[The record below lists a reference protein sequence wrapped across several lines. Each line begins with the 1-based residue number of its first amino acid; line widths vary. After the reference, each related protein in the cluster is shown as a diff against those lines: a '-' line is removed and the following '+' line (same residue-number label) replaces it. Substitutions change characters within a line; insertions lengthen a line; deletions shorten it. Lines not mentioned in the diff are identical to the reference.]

1 MGHFVVG
8 VNVETVVLDAH
19 GGTGLVHQID
29 HALGHAVELF
39 GLDAPVSGGVDDLVV
54 RIAWR
59 HFKVEAGVEGCH
71 AVMIGAPIAHNDAL
85 EAPLVAQHVGE
96 QPVVLRGVH
105 AVDAVVGAHDGP
117 WLGGFDDV
125 FEGREVD
132 LAQRP
137 LGDVGADAQ
146 AVGLLI
152 VGGKVLE
159 RGAHALGLHAG
170 DDTYGLM
177 AGQIRVFGPIFEAAA
192 AERIA
197 LDVDAGTEDDGD
209 LLLDA
214 FLRHGLADL
223 VDEFRVPGAG
233 QAGRRREAGGGHGVV
248 QVGFA
253 GAGCQGFAQ
262 SVRTVGDH
270 VAGNAF
276 GFHTL
281 QMPGVAAGGEG
292 RLLFEGQVVDGR
304 ISGVAHELPLSY
316 VFCVSGA
323 FRLFSRPSR
332 DCFAVG
338 LQPRIPYLPIGRY
351 FIKKQSSTRQSS
363 LEKKPTDRKVNCIFQ

>member
-1 MGHFVVG
+1 M
-8 VNVETVVLDAH
+8 
-19 GGTGLVHQID
+19 
-29 HALGHAVELF
+29 
-39 GLDAPVSGGVDDLVV
+39 
-54 RIAWR
+54 
-59 HFKVEAGVEGCH
+59 
-71 AVMIGAPIAHNDAL
+71 
-85 EAPLVAQHVGE
+85 
-96 QPVVLRGVH
+96 
-105 AVDAVVGAHDGP
+105 
-117 WLGGFDDV
+117 

-197 LDVDAGTEDDGD
+197 LDVDAGTEDDGH

-223 VDEFRVPGAG
+223 VDELGVPGAG
-233 QAGRRREAGGGHGVV
+233 QAGRRREASGRHGIV
-248 QVGFA
+248 QIGFA

-262 SVRTVGDH
+262 SVRAIGDH
-270 VAGNAF
+270 VAGDAL
-276 GFHTL
+276 GFDAL

-332 DCFAVG
+332 DCFAAG

>member
-1 MGHFVVG
+1 MGHLVVG
-8 VNVETVVLDAH
+8 VHVEMVIVDAH
-19 GGTGLVHQID
+19 GGARLVHEVD

-39 GLDAPVSGGVDDLVV
+39 GLDAAVTCGVDDLVV
-54 RIAWR
+54 RVARR
-59 HFKVEAGVEGCH
+59 HFKVEAGVEGGD
-71 AVMIGAPIAHNDAL
+71 AVVVGAPIAHDDAFI
-85 EAPLVAQHVGE
+85 PPFVAEHVGE
-96 QPVVLRGVH
+96 QPAVLCGMH

-125 FEGREVD
+125 LEGREVD

-137 LGDVGADAQ
+137 LGDVGGYAQ
-146 AVGLLI
+146 TVGLLV
-152 VGGKVLE
+152 VGGEVLE

-170 DDTYGLM
+170 DDADCLM

-197 LDVDAGTEDDGD
+197 LDVDSGTEDDGH

-332 DCFAVG
+332 DCFAAG

-351 FIKKQSSTRQSS
+351 FIKKQSSTR
-363 LEKKPTDRKVNCIFQ
+363 